1 MALVAFQQK
10 KGISVHCR
18 QIGHKLQATRAS
30 SPFSIAQQHRRAHRH
45 PAISRFVA
53 RRCGH
58 AALLS
63 HSCLGVCERCCSLIF
78 FASCS
83 FHISPTQ
90 HSLSLSPDAL
100 SLPVSPHRRHGSKP
114 GGRDSQSAAMGAWAA
129 LAAARGGS
137 APACGAVV
145 WREARRLDGRC
156 GRPVAGS
163 SVSAPSPPFFSS
175 MVTRRAGRRLGDDKP
190 VVAAGGARRPL
201 AR

>member
-1 MALVAFQQK
+1 MALVGFQYK
-10 KGISVHCR
+10 KKALVCIVGRSAINSKRHVHPLPS
-18 QIGHKLQATRAS
+18 Q
-30 SPFSIAQQHRRAHRH
+30 
-45 PAISRFVA
+45 
-53 RRCGH
+53 
-58 AALLS
+58 S
-63 HSCLGVCERCCSLIF
+63 HSSTGARTDTRPFLDSWHDNVDTRPFFLTLVWECVSVVVHSFF

-114 GGRDSQSAAMGAWAA
+114 GGRESQSAAMGAWAA

-163 SVSAPSPPFFSS
+163 SVSAPPPFFSS
-175 MVTRRAGRRLGDDKP
+175 MVTRRAGR
-190 VVAAGGARRPL
+190 
-201 AR
+201 

>member
-1 MALVAFQQK
+1 MILYGCLVLKWPWWAFNKK

-63 HSCLGVCERCCSLIF
+63 YSCLGVCERCCPLIF

-90 HSLSLSPDAL
+90 HSLSLSLHTGGTAA
-100 SLPVSPHRRHGSKP
+100 SL
-114 GGRDSQSAAMGAWAA
+114 AGA
-129 LAAARGGS
+129 
-137 APACGAVV
+137 
-145 WREARRLDGRC
+145 
-156 GRPVAGS
+156 
-163 SVSAPSPPFFSS
+163 
-175 MVTRRAGRRLGDDKP
+175 TRRARPWGRGQLLQQRGVGRPRLAAPWSGGRRGGLTGG
-190 VVAAGGARRPL
+190 VAGRSPAPPCRLLLLLFSPPW
-201 AR
+201 

>member
-1 MALVAFQQK
+1 
-10 KGISVHCR
+10 VHCR

-53 RRCGH
+53 RQCGH

-78 FASCS
+78 FGFCS

-114 GGRDSQSAAMGAWAA
+114 GGRDSQSAAMGRGQLLQQCGVGRPR
-129 LAAARGGS
+129 LAAPWSGGRRGGLTG
-137 APACGAVV
+137 GA
-145 WREARRLDGRC
+145 
-156 GRPVAGS
+156 
-163 SVSAPSPPFFSS
+163 PPFFSS
-175 MVTRRAGRRLGDDKP
+175 MVTRRAGR
-190 VVAAGGARRPL
+190 
-201 AR
+201 

>member
-1 MALVAFQQK
+1 MLGTKMALVAFQQK
-10 KGISVHCR
+10 KSISVHCR

-90 HSLSLSPDAL
+90 HSLAVSPMHSLSL
-100 SLPVSPHRRHGSKP
+100 SLHT
-114 GGRDSQSAAMGAWAA
+114 GGTAASLAGA
-129 LAAARGGS
+129 
-137 APACGAVV
+137 
-145 WREARRLDGRC
+145 
-156 GRPVAGS
+156 
-163 SVSAPSPPFFSS
+163 
-175 MVTRRAGRRLGDDKP
+175 TRRARPWGRGQRGVGRPRLAAPWWGG
-190 VVAAGGARRPL
+190 AGGEA
-201 AR
+201 A